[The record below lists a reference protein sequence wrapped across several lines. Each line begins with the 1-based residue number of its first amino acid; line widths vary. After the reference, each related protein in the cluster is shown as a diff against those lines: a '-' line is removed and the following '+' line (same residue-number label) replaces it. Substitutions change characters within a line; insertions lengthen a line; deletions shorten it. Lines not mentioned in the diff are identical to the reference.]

1 MKQPATYARDKHLP
15 VGSVKKKEVAEE
27 SMPRMTKQEMQ
38 AVNNRAKA
46 LVSMF
51 GSFSRSILHLRYRT
65 MRLPKMPMRNNSKV
79 LKSYSTLA
87 VCQTDSRLMTN

>member
-51 GSFSRSILHLRYRT
+51 GSGAGPSFTCNTEPCAY
-65 MRLPKMPMRNNSKV
+65 PKCLCGTTAK
-79 LKSYSTLA
+79 
-87 VCQTDSRLMTN
+87 C